1 MVGFSLPTAHGAAQ
15 LYSSGN
21 KMRFTECGEY
31 RMLNQSTERDALP
44 LPRTVTF
51 WKPGYQGGGG
61 GGGGGGTQWSSHY
74 VGRCTTLADASQKGG

>member
-1 MVGFSLPTAHGAAQ
+1 
-15 LYSSGN
+15 
-21 KMRFTECGEY
+21 MRFTECGEY

-61 GGGGGGTQWSSHY
+61 GGGVGGLSGLH
-74 VGRCTTLADASQKGG
+74 TTLADALRWQMQVKKEDRPKIRSKLIMDNFSGE